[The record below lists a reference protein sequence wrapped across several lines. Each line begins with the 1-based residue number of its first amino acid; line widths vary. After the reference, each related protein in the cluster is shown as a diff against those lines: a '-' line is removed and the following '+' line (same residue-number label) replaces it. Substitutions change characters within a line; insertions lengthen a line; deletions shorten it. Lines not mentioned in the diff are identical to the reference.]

1 MEFSFK
7 PIGIINSCFKEKFG
21 IPRQPGLATEA
32 RAILNMFAPFDQ
44 MESFKGLADF
54 SHIWIIFVF
63 HFGMRDT
70 WKATVRPPRLGG
82 NRRAGV
88 FSTRSGFRPNPIGMS
103 AVRLE
108 KIVREKKETR
118 LYLGGVDLMDGTP
131 VLDIKPYLPY
141 ADAIAGSSGG
151 FASSIPEDRIRVDFS
166 PEARAFC
173 LEKEQSGYPG
183 LARLIEQLLK
193 MDPRPA
199 YYASTPQKNHFGM
212 KVYDFNVRWEI
223 AEGAAYVI
231 ACEDGVGSR
240 TTGCRIPAI

>member
-1 MEFSFK
+1 MEFLFK
-7 PIGIINSCFKEKFG
+7 PIGIIDSCFKEKFG

-32 RAILNMFAPFDQ
+32 RAVLKVFPPFDQ
-44 MESFKGLADF
+44 LEAFKGLADF

-63 HFGMRDT
+63 HSGMRDN

-88 FSTRSGFRPNPIGMS
+88 FSTRSGFRPNPIGLS
-103 AVRLE
+103 AVRFE

-141 ADAIAGSSGG
+141 ADAICDASGG
-151 FASSIPEDRIRVDFS
+151 FAPSIPETRIRVDFS
-166 PEARAFC
+166 PEARAVC
-173 LEKEQSGYPG
+173 LEKERSGYPG
-183 LARLIEQLLK
+183 LTRLIEQLLK

-223 AEGAAYVI
+223 AEGAAYVT
-231 ACEDGVGSR
+231 ACEDGDVCR
-240 TTGCRIPAI
+240 TT

>member
-7 PIGIINSCFKEKFG
+7 PIGIIDSCFKEKFG

-32 RAILNMFAPFDQ
+32 RAILKVFSPFDQ
-44 MESFKGLADF
+44 MEAFKGLDDF

-63 HFGMRDT
+63 HSGMRNA

-82 NRRAGV
+82 NRRTGV
-88 FSTRSGFRPNPIGMS
+88 FSTRSGFRPNPIGLS

-108 KIVREKKETR
+108 KIIREKKETR
-118 LYLGGVDLMDGTP
+118 LYLAGVDLMDGTP

-141 ADAIAGSSGG
+141 ADAICDARGG
-151 FASSIPEDRIRVDFS
+151 FAPCIPEAPMRVDFS

-173 LEKEQSGYPG
+173 LEKEQSGYTG
-183 LARLIEQLLK
+183 LTRLIKQLLR

-199 YYASTPQKNHFGM
+199 YYASAPQKSHFGM
-212 KVYDFNVRWEI
+212 KVYDFNVLWEI
-223 AEGAAYVI
+223 IGDAAYVT
-231 ACEDGVGSR
+231 ACKDVGESR
-240 TTGCRIPAI
+240 TP

>member
-7 PIGIINSCFKEKFG
+7 PIGIIDSCFKEKFG
-21 IPRQPGLATEA
+21 IPRQSGLATEA
-32 RAILNMFAPFDQ
+32 RAVLKMFPPFDQ
-44 MESFKGLADF
+44 MEAFKGLKDF

-63 HFGMRDT
+63 HSGMRDN

-88 FSTRSGFRPNPIGMS
+88 FSTRSGFRPNPIGLS

-118 LYLGGVDLMDGTP
+118 LYLSGVDLMDGTP

-141 ADAIAGSSGG
+141 ADAIFDAGGG
-151 FASSIPEDRIRVDFS
+151 FAPSIPEALLRVDFS

-183 LARLIEQLLK
+183 LMRLIEQLLK

-199 YYASTPQKNHFGM
+199 YYASTPQKSHFGM
-212 KVYDFNVRWEI
+212 MVYDFNVLWEI
-223 AEGAAYVI
+223 LEGAAYI
-231 ACEDGVGSR
+231 TACEDANER
-240 TTGCRIPAI
+240 

>member
-7 PIGIINSCFKEKFG
+7 PIGIIDSCFKEKFG

-32 RAILNMFAPFDQ
+32 RAILKVFPPFDQ
-44 MESFKGLADF
+44 MEAFKGLDAF

-63 HFGMRDT
+63 HSGMRDN

-82 NRRAGV
+82 NRRVGV
-88 FSTRSGFRPNPIGMS
+88 FSTRSGFRPNPIGLS

-131 VLDIKPYLPY
+131 VLDVKPYLPY
-141 ADAIAGSSGG
+141 ADAISNARSG
-151 FASSIPEDRIRVDFS
+151 FAPSIPETLIRVDFS

-183 LARLIEQLLK
+183 LTLLIEQLLK

-199 YYASTPQKNHFGM
+199 YYASTPQKSHFGM
-212 KVYDFNVRWEI
+212 KLYDFNVLWEI
-223 AEGAAYVI
+223 AEGAAYVT
-231 ACEDGVGSR
+231 ACEDGSESR
-240 TTGCRIPAI
+240 TT